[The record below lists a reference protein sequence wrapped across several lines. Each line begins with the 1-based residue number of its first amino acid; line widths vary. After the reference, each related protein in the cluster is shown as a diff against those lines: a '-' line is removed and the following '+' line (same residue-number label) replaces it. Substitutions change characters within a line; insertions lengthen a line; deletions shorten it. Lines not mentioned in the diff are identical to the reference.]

1 MKKEDRA
8 TISVSKKT
16 HADFE
21 RYRAK
26 LSAYR
31 GKVQTQDDVVKAL
44 LRGKLPRERKSEDDA
59 CDDVTLDM
67 LLVLHPATAKQST
80 ATIAMTAAA

>member
-21 RYRAK
+21 EYRAE
-26 LSAYR
+26 LSAER
-31 GKVQTQDDVVKAL
+31 KKVQTQDDVVTAL
-44 LRGKLPRERKSEDDA
+44 LEMAQKE
-59 CDDVTLDM
+59 
-67 LLVLHPATAKQST
+67 
-80 ATIAMTAAA
+80 

>member
-26 LSAYR
+26 LSADR
-31 GKVQTQDDVVKAL
+31 GKAQTQDDVGRAL
-44 LRGKLPRERKSEDDA
+44 LEGKLADEHSNEEEECNLVCED
-59 CDDVTLDM
+59 
-67 LLVLHPATAKQST
+67 
-80 ATIAMTAAA
+80 

>member
-26 LSAYR
+26 LSADR

-44 LRGKLPRERKSEDDA
+44 LQGKLPDERENEDDA
-59 CDDVTLDM
+59 CDDVYEDY
-67 LLVLHPATAKQST
+67 VY
-80 ATIAMTAAA
+80 

>member
-21 RYRAK
+21 EYRAK
-26 LSAYR
+26 LSAKR
-31 GKVQTQDDVVKAL
+31 RKVQTQEHVVRAL
-44 LRGKLPRERKSEDDA
+44 LEKANE
-59 CDDVTLDM
+59 
-67 LLVLHPATAKQST
+67 
-80 ATIAMTAAA
+80 

>member
-21 RYRAK
+21 KYRAT
-26 LSAYR
+26 LSAER
-31 GKVQTQDDVVKAL
+31 EKVQTQDDVVKAL
-44 LRGKLPRERKSEDDA
+44 LEKANE
-59 CDDVTLDM
+59 
-67 LLVLHPATAKQST
+67 
-80 ATIAMTAAA
+80 